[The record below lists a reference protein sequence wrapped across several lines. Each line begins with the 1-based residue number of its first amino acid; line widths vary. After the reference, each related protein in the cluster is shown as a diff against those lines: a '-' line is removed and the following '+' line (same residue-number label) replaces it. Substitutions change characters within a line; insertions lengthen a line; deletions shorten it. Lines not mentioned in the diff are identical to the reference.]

1 MREIEK
7 VIETEKIYIAND
19 GRKFDNEYLCRI
31 YETYAP
37 KTIYDVLK
45 DYIKADEQVLN
56 KLKGNEFPAFSYIVI
71 LKNIPKEIRSY
82 INIIEKKSNS
92 SGCPNTDYINFPCL
106 FYNNWSNAYSGSY
119 GRNGWIKVGTKEDL
133 QNEKELIEKTLKYF
147 E

>member
-1 MREIEK
+1 MKEIEK
-7 VIETEKIYIAND
+7 VIETEKIYIADD
-19 GRKFDNEYLCRI
+19 GKKFNNEYLCRV

-37 KTIYDVLK
+37 KTIYDILK

-56 KLKGNEFPAFSYIVI
+56 KFKENEIPAFSYILV

-82 INIIEKKSNS
+82 INIIEKKPNS
-92 SGCPNTDYINFPCL
+92 SGCPNTEYTNFPCL
-106 FYNNWSNAYSGSY
+106 FYNNHSSAYSGGY

-133 QNEKELIEKTLKYF
+133 QNEKENIEKELKYF